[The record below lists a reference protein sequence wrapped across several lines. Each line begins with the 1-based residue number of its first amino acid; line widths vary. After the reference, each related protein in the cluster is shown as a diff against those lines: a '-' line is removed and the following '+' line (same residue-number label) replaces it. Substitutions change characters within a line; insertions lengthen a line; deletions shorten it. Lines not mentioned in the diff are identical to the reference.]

1 MAKNDSFISAN
12 VLRVEKY
19 STSLRADLLL
29 LGEGAETAGM
39 EQVAKALKT
48 ALENKRAI
56 KLQILASETVGA
68 SGRKKRSL
76 DANAYFW
83 VLVGKIADKLRAS
96 KDEIYFEMLKKYGQ
110 SITVTVRAGL
120 DLSRAGF
127 KYYELFKDGISAGK
141 PFEAYRV
148 FIGSSQYDTREMSVL
163 IDGVV
168 QEAKELGI
176 ETLTPL
182 ELAEILGRYEQE
194 QKEPREQKEQSK

>member
-1 MAKNDSFISAN
+1 MAKNDNFISAN
-12 VLRVEKY
+12 VFRVEKY

-29 LGEGAETAGM
+29 LGEGAENAEM

-56 KLQILASETVGA
+56 KLQILAPETVGM

>member
-1 MAKNDSFISAN
+1 MAKNDNLISAN

-56 KLQILASETVGA
+56 KLQILAPETVGM

-148 FIGSSQYDTREMSVL
+148 FVGSSQYDTREMSVL

>member
-1 MAKNDSFISAN
+1 MAKNDNFISAN

-56 KLQILASETVGA
+56 KLQILAPETVGM

-176 ETLTPL
+176 ETLTQL

>member
-1 MAKNDSFISAN
+1 MAKNDNFISAN

-29 LGEGAETAGM
+29 LGDGAETAGR

-56 KLQILASETVGA
+56 KLQILAPETVGM

-194 QKEPREQKEQSK
+194 QKEPMEQKEQSK

>member
-56 KLQILASETVGA
+56 KLQILAPETVGM

-176 ETLTPL
+176 ETLTSL

-194 QKEPREQKEQSK
+194 PKEHKEQSK

>member
-1 MAKNDSFISAN
+1 MAKNDNFISAN

-29 LGEGAETAGM
+29 LGEGAETADM
-39 EQVAKALKT
+39 EHISKALKT
-48 ALENKRAI
+48 ALENNRAI
-56 KLQILASETVGA
+56 KLQILAPETVGM

-168 QEAKELGI
+168 QEANELGI